1 MIALLA
7 LLNGI
12 AKSARNGKALS
23 WPTKTQSKK
32 AFLCDLCVLRG
43 KKIVLCLD
51 AFGRFYSASKVT

>member
-23 WPTKTQSKK
+23 WLTKTQSKK
-32 AFLCDLCVLRG
+32 VFLCALCVLRG
-43 KKIVLCLD
+43 KN
-51 AFGRFYSASKVT
+51 AFQFFQRLIRVVISL